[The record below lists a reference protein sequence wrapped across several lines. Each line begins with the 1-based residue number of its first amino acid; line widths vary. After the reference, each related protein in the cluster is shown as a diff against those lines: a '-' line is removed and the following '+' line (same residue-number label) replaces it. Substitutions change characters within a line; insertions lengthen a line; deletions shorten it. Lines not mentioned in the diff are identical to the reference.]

1 MRLKKKIHYICDIC
15 NKSFLKNSLLLRH
28 YLIHGKN
35 RPFSCDLCS
44 KQFNQKSILKTHI
57 ERIHLIIKT
66 KVRLVVNKDKV
77 DEPKGITISDTIID
91 LKNLQLCLNIP
102 QEQNDAE
109 QSVEDYKIISFNVN
123 GKDCDIKFERK
134 AIENVVH
141 LICFYCSKPFR
152 KPSDL
157 ERHVRSH
164 LNSRPYACHIE
175 GCDKLFTLK
184 CTLERHLLIHNKE
197 FQKCNQ
203 CSRNY
208 KSLKLLEKHKL
219 GHDTTAIESQRQ
231 PENNKDCQSFER
243 NNETKTTSQN
253 FPNDPND
260 NPAQLIKINEY
271 PHHNEFQGST
281 ITIEVHNN
289 DFHHIGNEEIVETS
303 VAVQEVV
310 ESSEAVQEI
319 VDNSQIHCG
328 KAKKKLKKANVC
340 GVCSKTFKK
349 SNDLTRHLRIH
360 KNERPFECEVCDKKF
375 ALKCTLDR
383 HVETHSNQRNMVTCH
398 ICNQKLVS
406 KNGLI
411 LHLKIHSGTKDLPCR
426 YEDCPMYF
434 RTPGNLNAHMKVHQK
449 EAQKLGVDPKCKFNL
464 VLYCHLN

>member
-1 MRLKKKIHYICDIC
+1 MRSKKKIYYVCDIC

-28 YLIHGKN
+28 HLIHEKN

-44 KQFNQKSILKTHI
+44 KQFNQKAILKTHI
-57 ERIHLIIKT
+57 ERIHLQINT
-66 KVRLVVNKDKV
+66 KVRSVVKKDIV
-77 DEPKGITISDTIID
+77 NEPKGITISDTIID
-91 LKNLQLCLNIP
+91 LKNLQLCLNVP
-102 QEQNDAE
+102 QEQTDTE
-109 QSVEDYKIISFNVN
+109 QPTEDYKIISLHVD
-123 GKDCDIKFERK
+123 GKDCDIKFERN
-134 AIENVVH
+134 AIEKVVH

-164 LNSRPYACHIE
+164 LNSRPFACHIE
-175 GCDKLFTLK
+175 GCDKIFTLK
-184 CTLERHLLIHNKE
+184 CTLQRHLLIHNKK

-203 CSRNY
+203 CSRYY

-219 GHDTTAIESQRQ
+219 THDNTAIESQRQ
-231 PENNKDCQSFER
+231 PEDDEKNQSFEK
-243 NNETKTTSQN
+243 NNETKTTSKN

-260 NPAQLIKINEY
+260 NPVLLIKINEY
-271 PHHNEFQGST
+271 PQHNEFQGST
-281 ITIEVHNN
+281 ISIEVHNN

-303 VAVQEVV
+303 VALHEVV
-310 ESSEAVQEI
+310 EITKNLCS
-319 VDNSQIHCG
+319 NP
-328 KAKKKLKKANVC
+328 KKKPKKENIC

-360 KNERPFECEVCDKKF
+360 KNERPFECAICCKKF
-375 ALKCTLDR
+375 SLKCTLDR
-383 HVETHSNQRNMVTCH
+383 HVETHSDQRNMVTCH

-449 EAQKLGVDPKCKFNL
+449 EAQKLGVDPKREFI
-464 VLYCHLN
+464 